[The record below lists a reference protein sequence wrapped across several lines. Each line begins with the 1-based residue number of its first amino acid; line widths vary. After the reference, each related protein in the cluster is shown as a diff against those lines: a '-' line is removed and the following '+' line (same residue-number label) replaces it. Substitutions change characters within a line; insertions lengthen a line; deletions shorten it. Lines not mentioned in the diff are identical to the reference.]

1 MGKTSGLFVGMTF
14 YVLTSSL
21 ARVGEMG
28 FILLLTHQTSSF
40 QMFSNLG

>member
-1 MGKTSGLFVGMTF
+1 MGRTSGLFIGMTF
-14 YVLTSSL
+14 HILTSSL

-28 FILLLTHQTSSF
+28 FILLLTHQTSSL